1 MPFGWLGAG
10 AVTAGVGAAM
20 FAGGGTAHA
29 DDSGQASAPARSKSA
44 AHSAPRQHV
53 ADRTTGASRIKLSA
67 PPARPSAGTPTRAA
81 ATPAVAAG
89 PRHISSGGEL
99 FLGGNYIELG
109 LSSVGSFGTTTGK
122 PTGFVGGTPPGSHP
136 NSVGFVF
143 DVDGFGTGA
152 DKALDFYVPDTPEER
167 WSVGYNNTNYGGFSA
182 LDGNLTNTSGLADIS
197 VSDSSSGST
206 LSGVFTGTVGDALR
220 VSQLHTF
227 KVNDNYYKTTVTLTN
242 VSGATLQNVEFMRS
256 FDPDGTR
263 SVGGVNS
270 TVNTILGQ
278 YGTDTFAS
286 VIAASLEGDAYQV
299 QTGSRA
305 VAYFYSTD
313 PRSVVYTGGF
323 TNPNPYDFANA
334 NQATGYTTTADDAI
348 GIIFKLGDLAPNAT
362 VKFSYYTGA
371 TTDDDLKLIEDETD
385 ARPIK
390 TIASINP
397 FITKFNSYIES
408 DEYKNW
414 MTAVGGI
421 ASVIGIKAISTAV
434 NFVNA
439 AVHVYKGDLFAAG
452 MDGVQAAGDGLMA
465 LGAKSNIGF
474 LYAAGAA
481 VSTIGYVAELAHE
494 TDWSDPGGTIQ
505 YAVKHPAETI
515 TEFTKATVAVGAHV
529 AATVFGSF
537 GGFLGIVKK

>member
-1 MPFGWLGAG
+1 MRS
-10 AVTAGVGAAM
+10 TA
-20 FAGGGTAHA
+20 
-29 DDSGQASAPARSKSA
+29 AP
-44 AHSAPRQHV
+44 
-53 ADRTTGASRIKLSA
+53 T
-67 PPARPSAGTPTRAA
+67 AA
-81 ATPAVAAG
+81 AALPAAAVG
-89 PRHISSGGEL
+89 PRHVLSGGEL

-109 LSSVGSFGTTTGK
+109 LSSVGSFGTSTDK

-136 NSVGFVF
+136 NSIGFVI
-143 DVDGFGTGA
+143 DVDGFGSGA

-167 WSVGYNNTNYGGFSA
+167 WSVGFNDTNYASFSA
-182 LDGNLTNTSGLADIS
+182 LDGDIS
-197 VSDSSSGST
+197 NTTGLTDVSLSDGSAGTT
-206 LSGVFTGTVGDALR
+206 LSGTFAATVGGVLR

-227 KVNDNYYKTTVTLTN
+227 KVNDNYYKTTVTVTN
-242 VSGATLQNVEFMRS
+242 VSGAALQNVEFMRS

-263 SVGGVNS
+263 SVGGVNT

-286 VIAASLEGDAYQV
+286 VVAASLEGDAYQV

-305 VAYFYSTD
+305 VTYFYSTD
-313 PRSVVYTGGF
+313 PRAVVYTGGF
-323 TNPNPYDFANA
+323 TNPNPYEFDNA
-334 NQATGYTTTADDAI
+334 NQATNDTATADDAI

-371 TTDDDLKLIEDETD
+371 TTDDNLKLIEDTTD

-390 TIASINP
+390 TIASTNR

-414 MTAVGGI
+414 MTLAGGI
-421 ASVIGIKAISTAV
+421 ASVLGVKALSTVV
-434 NFVNA
+434 NFVNT

-465 LGAKSNIGF
+465 LGAKSKIGF

-515 TEFTKATVAVGAHV
+515 TEFAKATVTVGAHV
-529 AATVFGSF
+529 GATILGSI
-537 GGFLGIVKK
+537 GGFLGIVKG